1 MARTWNES
9 DMLLAVNVIRQNP
22 QLKIRR
28 IGRIYRVL
36 YSTLYTRIHGTPT
49 KRDTINKAQKLT
61 KLEEETIVRHILD
74 LDSRAF
80 PPRRSAVEDI
90 ANQLLAARDSGQ
102 VGKDW
107 TSNFIRRQPQLS
119 TRFTYKIDY
128 QRVKCEDP
136 DAYNAWFRLVRNTI
150 DKYRIYE
157 EDIYNFDET
166 GFLIGQISS
175 EMVVVIC

>member
-1 MARTWNES
+1 LEIKVCCINVLHKRADRTSDLINFPWHRTNSSDTLIISKLQMARTWNES

-28 IGRIYRVL
+28 IARIHKVL
-36 YSTLYTRIHGTPT
+36 YSTLYTRIHGTPA

-102 VGKDW
+102 VGK
-107 TSNFIRRQPQLS
+107 N
-119 TRFTYKIDY
+119 
-128 QRVKCEDP
+128 
-136 DAYNAWFRLVRNTI
+136 
-150 DKYRIYE
+150 
-157 EDIYNFDET
+157 
-166 GFLIGQISS
+166 
-175 EMVVVIC
+175 